1 MAPEITKPAF
11 DEPAFDESKLETCD
25 HARVM
30 CSPVAL
36 AFVRIVVSRRGLTEA
51 QARQSYL
58 DYINRT
64 QPGREKLP
72 GEPGCV
78 N

>member
-1 MAPEITKPAF
+1 MARDISKSAF
-11 DEPAFDESKLETCD
+11 DEPACD
-25 HARVM
+25 TRDSVRVFA
-30 CSPVAL
+30 SPVAR
-36 AFVRIVVSRRGLTEA
+36 AFVRIVVSRRGINEA

-64 QPGREKLP
+64 QPGRETLP
-72 GEPGCV
+72 AERGCT